1 MFVVGGMRMSS
12 RNWRVVLLCAVGAV
26 GCVVTGCT
34 SKSTFQLDGIEVL
47 PPVEE
52 LKEFPLG
59 KYQIPIP
66 IVDDRNQAKMTRHN
80 RLQFDFTLYA
90 LVSAKEK
97 SQMEEAWER
106 HEGQIRNQ
114 VMNVCRS
121 ATLDELQEPQFAT
134 LKARLTDVLAAKLG
148 EKPLRQ
154 LVINEVVSQQL

>member
-1 MFVVGGMRMSS
+1 MFVVGGNRMSS
-12 RNWRVVLLCAVGAV
+12 RNWRVVLLCAVGVLGCAV
-26 GCVVTGCT
+26 GCK
-34 SKSTFQLDGIEVL
+34 SKSSFQLDGIDVL

-66 IVDDRNQAKMTRHN
+66 IVDDRNQTKLTRHN
-80 RLQFDFTLYA
+80 RFQFDFTLYA
-90 LVSAKEK
+90 LVSSKEK
-97 SQMEEAWER
+97 SQIEEAWGR
-106 HEGQIRNQ
+106 YEGQIRDQ

-121 ATLDELQEPQFAT
+121 ATLDELQEPEFAT